1 MKQTNKLFKH
11 LNLLRDIGAIKLSS
25 LWFISWSNADKRLT
39 AILVQG
45 IVERFERIAT
55 TRGRLTAID
64 EMKASRLAFTRWLCG
79 RPLSGHVGCPILKNG
94 LPKVIP
100 KEVRLHIMRT
110 KDINL
115 IKAAMTM
122 LQIGRY
128 FKGGK
133 PIDLT
138 SITEG
143 SNPVLPKDP
152 EILLALRKLG
162 LEPGIERPS
171 EWRFQW
177 ITTAGPNGP
186 SISSCLQD
194 LPKFNELFR
203 QQVEVMLPDLLSFID
218 KILNWE
224 KAFKLSSLMGLD
236 KWKNDS
242 LRKISIKE
250 DKEGKSR
257 PFAIFDYWS
266 QTVLSPLHDYL
277 FQILRNLPQDCTFNQ
292 VKGTEIIQQFKSN
305 KNYYSY
311 DLKSATDRF
320 PVIFQE
326 KVLSLLVDHD
336 YAKAW
341 VEIMTR
347 EPFRLKDVVDP
358 IKFGAGQPLGAKSS
372 WAMFTLCHH
381 LVVHIAAIRSNSD
394 AHYVILG
401 DDIVLRGRALA
412 VEYKRIMSNLG
423 VAISEQKSH
432 VSKDTF
438 EFAKIWFHKGQN
450 LSGFPIVGLA
460 ETLRKPLEMAA
471 LFVFE
476 APTKGYLYSIDPRSV
491 SHFFSPIAVW
501 NTLPPRHAT
510 YVADKVAWYFSFLSW
525 LVTKND
531 GWAKY
536 IAQSA
541 GLVIDSFTAT
551 NLFSQVV
558 KEKWAKQLDK
568 TLWDFQQFGVD
579 IFDKVKTIPPFKPVW
594 DPKSWPGR
602 MSATGI
608 EFSPAPRTIPIFAA
622 LETEGKVVYSDYYQQ
637 KLESLDLELTLE
649 EIENLKLPPRPQL
662 KGFEPIRAKES
673 VRTLNLISRG
683 LNQNLKDKG
692 HETTANGYWL
702 TREYSSKPPLRKV

>member
-1 MKQTNKLFKH
+1 
-11 LNLLRDIGAIKLSS
+11 
-25 LWFISWSNADKRLT
+25 
-39 AILVQG
+39 
-45 IVERFERIAT
+45 
-55 TRGRLTAID
+55 
-64 EMKASRLAFTRWLCG
+64 
-79 RPLSGHVGCPILKNG
+79 
-94 LPKVIP
+94 
-100 KEVRLHIMRT
+100 
-110 KDINL
+110 
-115 IKAAMTM
+115 MTM

-143 SNPVLPKDP
+143 SNPILPKDP

-162 LEPGIERPS
+162 LEPGVERPS

-218 KILNWE
+218 KILSWE
-224 KAFKLSSLMGLD
+224 KTFKLTSLMGLD
-236 KWKNDS
+236 KWKDDS
-242 LRKISIKE
+242 LRKLSVKE

-347 EPFRLKDVVDP
+347 EPFRLKGIETP

-381 LVVHIAAIRSNSD
+381 IVVHIAAIRSNSD

-450 LSGFPIVGLA
+450 LSGFPIAGLA

-471 LFVFE
+471 LFAFE

-525 LVTKND
+525 LVTKHD

-541 GLVIDSFTAT
+541 GLVIDSFTST
-551 NLFSQVV
+551 SLFSQVV

-683 LNQNLKDKG
+683 LNLDLKEKG
-692 HETTANGYWL
+692 RETTANGYWL
-702 TREYSSKPPLRKV
+702 TREYSSKPPLRKA